1 MTYDKQKGE
10 KDFADKPTQQKH
22 WNMHNLTK
30 QNTHRKDFKP
40 IQRWSEEHKSYATD
54 SEQRLFEKI
63 VAQGT
68 GAEIREKEREA
79 KLESFRNQRVRGTD
93 LENRGHDA
101 SHM

>member
-30 QNTHRKDFKP
+30 QDAHKKDFTP

-63 VAQGT
+63 VSQGT

-79 KLESFRNQRVRGTD
+79 KLESFRN
-93 LENRGHDA
+93 
-101 SHM
+101 